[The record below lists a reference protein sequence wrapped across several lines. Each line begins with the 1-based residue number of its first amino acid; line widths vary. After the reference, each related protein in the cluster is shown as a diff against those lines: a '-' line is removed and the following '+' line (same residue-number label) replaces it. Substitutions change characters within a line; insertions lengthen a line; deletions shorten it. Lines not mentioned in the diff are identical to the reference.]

1 MREIF
6 FVLLFIIHKLMSK
19 MNQVSSI
26 STRVTKFGS
35 DFGFDPE
42 KPVECDEKDYIR
54 WKNCM
59 ERDFTING

>member
-1 MREIF
+1 MT
-6 FVLLFIIHKLMSK
+6 
-19 MNQVSSI
+19 QVSSI